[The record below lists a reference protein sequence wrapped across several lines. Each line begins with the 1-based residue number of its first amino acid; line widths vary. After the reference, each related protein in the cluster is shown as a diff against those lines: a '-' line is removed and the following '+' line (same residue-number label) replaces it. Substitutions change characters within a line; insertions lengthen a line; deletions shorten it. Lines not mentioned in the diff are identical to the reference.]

1 MPAKPPPPTPWNLPF
16 QFDAGIHTSKFTAG
30 LTTPVTRH
38 ASTGIWKVCGF
49 CVADA
54 GVVVKGPA
62 GTSVADRIVVSANES
77 DVRLSHVAAFTETA
91 LRASKKVV
99 NMAADSSRSRF
110 KGSRVQRFKGR
121 VQ

>member
-62 GTSVADRIVVSANES
+62 GTSAADRIVVSGRDS
-77 DVRLSHVAAFTETA
+77 DCRLSQVAVSIETA
-91 LRASKKVV
+91 ALAANKRTISI
-99 NMAADSSRSRF
+99 AADTSRNRF
-110 KGSRVQRFKGR
+110 KGSWVQRFK
-121 VQ
+121 